1 MLGVDDNPAAIAHA
15 RERAAAASLP
25 NASFACEDASQLE
38 QRLKQ
43 TREQEEGLE
52 QGRAHI
58 SGGAGARISQRELG
72 ISQRELGIS
81 QRELGEVDVVVA
93 LHACGGLSD
102 VALGVSAAC
111 GASALVCTCC
121 FNKHRRLCPAAAW
134 GIREPQKDLLCRMAD
149 SDQPLVQAE
158 ARRTV
163 SCLRLDALQRR
174 HEQEEAR
181 GGGGAS
187 GGGGARGAVGVAA
200 GGAGSGG
207 GAGGAVRCSIK
218 RFPESYSKQ
227 NTVLV
232 AEAW

>member
-1 MLGVDDNPAAIAHA
+1 M
-15 RERAAAASLP
+15 
-25 NASFACEDASQLE
+25 
-38 QRLKQ
+38 
-43 TREQEEGLE
+43 
-52 QGRAHI
+52 
-58 SGGAGARISQRELG
+58 
-72 ISQRELGIS
+72 
-81 QRELGEVDVVVA
+81 VVA

-200 GGAGSGG
+200 GGAGPGG